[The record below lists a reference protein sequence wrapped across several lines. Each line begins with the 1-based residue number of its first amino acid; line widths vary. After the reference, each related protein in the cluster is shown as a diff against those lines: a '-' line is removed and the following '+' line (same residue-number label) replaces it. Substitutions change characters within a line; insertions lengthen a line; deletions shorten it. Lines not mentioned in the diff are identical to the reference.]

1 MHAVEWRAGNMRL
14 YEPYCRI
21 LIERLRLLTYMSIR
35 REWKDLVRQ
44 ELLFEL
50 SPFPGDPHARTV
62 LMSEAINKLVVG
74 PWDDQ
79 TMGDRCARLTAGLQG
94 IVRGNLL
101 KVCMTPFA
109 ARQAQLGRLA
119 PAEDSVFDFRSSERP
134 GLRVFC
140 RFAEKNVLVALVCAP
155 RSVKVSW
162 LDRLPLGDRYS
173 KDWKRAARETLEQW
187 SILFPKHD
195 PVLGDNLDEYLT
207 HATVERDRSGS

>member
-1 MHAVEWRAGNMRL
+1 
-14 YEPYCRI
+14 
-21 LIERLRLLTYMSIR
+21 MSIR
-35 REWKDLVRQ
+35 EQWKDLVRQ
-44 ELLFEL
+44 GLLFEL
-50 SPFPGDPHARTV
+50 TPFPGDPCARTV

-94 IVRGNLL
+94 IVRGNVL

-119 PAEDSVFDFRSSERP
+119 PAENAVFDFRNSERP

-140 RFAEKNVLVALVCAP
+140 RFAEKNVLVALICAP

-162 LDRLPLGDRYS
+162 LDRLPLGDRRS
-173 KDWKRAARETLEQW
+173 KDWKRAVRETLEQW
-187 SILFPKHD
+187 SILFSTARPGIGRQ
-195 PVLGDNLDEYLT
+195 P
-207 HATVERDRSGS
+207 R